1 MTIEID
7 AGDVDADELM
17 DRLKSGERIVVR
29 TEFLGD
35 TREVTLRFDGE
46 TFYCDTPT
54 RLHKH
59 TDEAEM
65 RVCIEKQGYARSD
78 A

>member
-1 MTIEID
+1 VTIEID

-46 TFYCDTPT
+46 IFYCDTPT